1 MKNIMNYKTNNINY
15 QIDIGKHPML
25 KNINSDY
32 LPHILDEI
40 FGIGYNLWV
49 KNFIRNDIIL
59 NDTQNSIT
67 ENKQSSNK
75 GQSGESIVIDII
87 KDKFQDIQIENT
99 SKIPHSGDIQI
110 VLTNKKKII
119 VEVKNYNNT
128 INQDQID
135 KLKFDMKFS
144 GINYAIFISLNSGIV
159 GRKRFEIETFY
170 FEKSN
175 YYIIYIPYSM
185 HKNIPSRKYMI
196 SHNSIEDST
205 YNLTLKLEFSI
216 CIIQSI
222 SDSIIKFNNNIILT
236 NDFDYLI
243 HEFNNFYDDFRN
255 VKSSSLKLEENI
267 KKNLDS
273 HLSVIKEYELNIK
286 NNINKLIDKKLK
298 NYAATKKYQEFN
310 ENNLILI
317 SDNNWNIFINNQ
329 IVGKIILFDKKYDL
343 VISNSKYYIHEIFDS
358 IQQCINFIQN
368 I

>member
-1 MKNIMNYKTNNINY
+1 MNNVEKNNYNY
-15 QIDIGKHPML
+15 LIDINKHGIL
-25 KNINSDY
+25 KNISPEY
-32 LPHILDEI
+32 LPHVLDEI
-40 FGIGYNLWV
+40 FGIGYNIWI
-49 KNFIRNDIIL
+49 KNFIRNDIVL
-59 NDTQNSIT
+59 NDTQNAIT
-67 ENKQSSNK
+67 ESKQSSNK

-99 SKIPHSGDIQI
+99 SKIPHAGDIQI
-110 VLTNKKKII
+110 CFNNKKKVII
-119 VEVKNYNNT
+119 EVKNYNNT

-144 GINYAIFISLNSGIV
+144 NINYAIFISLNSGIV

-185 HKNIPSRKYMI
+185 HKNIPTRKYII

-205 YNLTLKLEFSI
+205 YNLGLKLEFSI

-222 SDSIIKFNNNIILT
+222 SDSVIKFNNNTIIN

-243 HEFNNFYDDFRN
+243 NQFNNFYDEFRN
-255 VKSSSLKLEENI
+255 VKSSCLKLEENI

-298 NYAATKKYQEFN
+298 NYYSNKKYKNFN
-310 ENNLILI
+310 
-317 SDNNWNIFINNQ
+317 SDNIILLSDNIWDIYFHNEI
-329 IVGKIILFDKKYDL
+329 IGKIILIDKKYDL
-343 VISNSKYYIHEIFDS
+343 VISNYKYYINEIFDS
-358 IQQCINFIQN
+358 IEQCVYFIQN